1 MTRTSYRSV
10 FVACALVSLAGLV
23 ASCDLNPQPL
33 PPNDRGSNFG
43 TGSPPMV
50 LADAS
55 TSGGD
60 DGGGGGGF
68 NLSGDAATAPR
79 VDGGTDGAPTVAAG
93 GDASSDATASVEGG
107 LDGAGDSG
115 ALDGDAEPEDTW
127 QPLEGGQ

>member
-10 FVACALVSLAGLV
+10 FAACALVSLAGLV
-23 ASCDLNPQPL
+23 AGCDLNPQPL
-33 PPNDRGSNFG
+33 PPGDRGSNFG
-43 TGSPPMV
+43 TGNPPVV

-60 DGGGGGGF
+60 DGGGGGGGF
-68 NLSGDAATAPR
+68 YLGDGSVPR
-79 VDGGTDGAPTVAAG
+79 LDAGADGGLTVTAG
-93 GDASSDATASVEGG
+93 GDASSDATTSVEGG

-115 ALDGDAEPEDTW
+115 ALDGDAEPEDAW